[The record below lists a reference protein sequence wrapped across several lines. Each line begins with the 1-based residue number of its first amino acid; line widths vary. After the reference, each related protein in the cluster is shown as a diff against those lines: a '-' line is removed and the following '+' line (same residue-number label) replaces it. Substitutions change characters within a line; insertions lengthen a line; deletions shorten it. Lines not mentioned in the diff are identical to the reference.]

1 MTSNRL
7 LRCLIV
13 CGSLLIT
20 CTAFAHDYWFKTVDD
35 DYLLFRGHR
44 FSQHQ
49 GQKEV
54 PFDPRII
61 DNALCLS
68 VKAGEPYPTPVSTG
82 YPPRIQGPCLG
93 LLVSLD
99 SGYWSQTLTGTKN
112 QPKDELFAVLR
123 SWHALETVKHIKGWS
138 PRLQR
143 AFGPGL
149 ELVLRE
155 DPFHLAIGDKLRL
168 TAMLNGQPVAGVTV
182 AYHGDPRGVTG
193 DDGRINL
200 KIRHAGMQLISASLE
215 QAIDSLKADK
225 QVRSTMLM
233 LNTPQESP

>member
-7 LRCLIV
+7 LRLLFF

-20 CTAFAHDYWFKTVDD
+20 CSALAHDYWFKTVDE

-49 GQKEV
+49 GEKEV
-54 PFDPRII
+54 PFDARII
-61 DNALCLS
+61 DSALCLS
-68 VKAGEPYPTPVSTG
+68 VKTGEPKPTPVSTG
-82 YPPRIQGPCLG
+82 YPPRIQGPCIS

-123 SWHALETVKHIKGWS
+123 SWHALETVKHVKGWS
-138 PRLQR
+138 ARLQQ

-155 DPFHLAIGDKLRL
+155 DPFNFAIGDKLRL
-168 TAMLNGQPVAGVTV
+168 TAMLNGQPVAGVNV

-200 KIRHAGMQLISASLE
+200 KIRHTGLQLISASLE
-215 QAIDSLKADK
+215 QPIDSAKADK
-225 QVRSTMLM
+225 QVRSTVLM
-233 LNTPQESP
+233 FNIPKESP